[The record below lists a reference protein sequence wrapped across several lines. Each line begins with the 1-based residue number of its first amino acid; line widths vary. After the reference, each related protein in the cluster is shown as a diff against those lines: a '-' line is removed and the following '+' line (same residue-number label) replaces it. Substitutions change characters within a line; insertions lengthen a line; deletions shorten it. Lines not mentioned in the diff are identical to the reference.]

1 MNWDKAIRAITPHV
15 VKIETPHGH
24 GTGFLAF
31 YNHDKSWCGIATAA
45 HVVSHADDWQ
55 EPIRIRSEVAQK
67 FLREEDRLIFIDRS
81 TDSAVVLFLKGDFQL
96 PEVPITLLPVD
107 EPCNIGIDVGW
118 LGFPAIEPYTLC
130 FFDGTVSARHAAR
143 KAYLIDGVAIHG
155 VSGGPVFHCPDSERV
170 QIIGCI
176 SSYHANRVTGETL
189 PGLSRAQDVSHFHD
203 TLGRIR
209 SIDDARV
216 KKQEFEQ
223 AQSQKAEAELAPSD
237 APDPIPPPDADQPEV
252 VGAHVRRSFSA
263 GRTSRIAPLRKKGAD

>member
-1 MNWDKAIRAITPHV
+1 MNWDKAITTITPHV

-31 YNHDKSWCGIATAA
+31 YNHNKSWCGIATAA
-45 HVVSHADDWQ
+45 HVVAHADEWQ
-55 EPIRIRSEVAQK
+55 EPIRIRNEGSPK
-67 FLREEDRLIFIDRS
+67 FLKEEDRLIFIDRN

-96 PEVPITLLPVD
+96 PEVPITLLPMD
-107 EPCNIGIDVGW
+107 EPCSIGVDVGW
-118 LGFPAIEPYTLC
+118 LGYPAIEPYTLC
-130 FFDGTVSARHAAR
+130 FFDGTVSARQGAR

-155 VSGGPVFHCPDSERV
+155 VSGGPVFHFPDSERV
-170 QIIGCI
+170 LIIGCI

-189 PGLSRAQDVSHFHD
+189 PGLSRAQDVSHFHE

-223 AQSQKAEAELAPSD
+223 AQKAEAERASSEAP
-237 APDPIPPPDADQPEV
+237 APDADRPEV
-252 VGAHVRRSFSA
+252 AGERVRHSFSR
-263 GRTSRIAPLRKKGAD
+263 GRTRRIVPVRKSVTD